1 MSAVL
6 AKLISSLFF
15 IGYIPVM
22 PGTFGSLAGLGIFFL
37 VRQHPAMYCG
47 MAVLLLI
54 GGLLCAGEAERLF
67 KQKDSSRI
75 VIDEAAGMLI
85 SLSYLPYNLAIVLA
99 GFFIFRLLD
108 IIKVYPARQL
118 ERLRGGF
125 GVMSDD
131 LICGIYTNLI
141 LQVAVR
147 VISFKGS

>member
-1 MSAVL
+1 MAVVL
-6 AKLISSLFF
+6 AKLVSSLFF

-47 MAVLLLI
+47 MVVLLLS

-67 KQKDSSRI
+67 NKKDSPRI

-85 SLSYLPYNLAIVLA
+85 SLIYLPYNFGIVLA

-108 IIKVYPARQL
+108 IIKIYPARQL

-131 LICGIYTNLI
+131 LISGIYTNLI